1 MKSIT
6 VHKLDDVIV
15 EGIEARAKAKGQS
28 LNVTIKEL
36 LAQALNVD
44 TDVHS
49 FHVNRRGYRRFL
61 GKWSEADVVE
71 FEKAT
76 ADFEKIDNR
85 DWE

>member
-28 LNVTIKEL
+28 LNATIKEL

-44 TDVHS
+44 TDS
-49 FHVNRRGYRRFL
+49 SADRANEKGYRRFL
-61 GKWSEADVVE
+61 GQWSDAEAAA